1 MQCKIVE
8 SIAYG
13 DNPRIV
19 ISAMTQ
25 YGKSL
30 SVSIGIIYYILM
42 RKDKKV
48 LCISPTIK
56 QSRIIMD
63 YVATYLLSNSVTTNM
78 IDLEYSGAER
88 LKKEV
93 SKSRI
98 TFKNGCTIMI
108 LSAEGKAER
117 LMGFGADLVVEDES
131 CLISH
136 EVYRLRIS
144 RMLGAN
150 PNSVHVQIGNPFDKD
165 NHFYAHWS
173 DPKYGYHTIHID
185 YKVAIRE
192 GRVSKKFIEDQR
204 RDLFP
209 YEFTVLYEADFPE
222 EALDA
227 LFKRTWIVKGTREPV
242 VLEDK
247 IIYVGVDVARFGM
260 DYTVFTILEHNP
272 RAEMEGGE
280 FFINQIIATAK
291 EDTMQTV
298 SRILKICAD
307 LKPVNISIDDIG
319 VGGGV
324 TDRLKQL
331 KEDGTITSNIIPCV
345 FSARPEQDKNHQLM
359 NLKSEIY
366 RDLRNIFEQGR
377 IVMPDE
383 KHRYYETLKNEL
395 LMIKTEY
402 TSGKTKIIDPE
413 KSPDFADSLAIA
425 LYASKKNNNMYWGIA

>member
-13 DNPRIV
+13 DNNRIA

-30 SVSIGIIYYILM
+30 SVSIGIIYFILM
-42 RKDKKV
+42 RKNKKV

-63 YVATYLLSNSVTTNM
+63 YVAGFLLSNSVTLNM
-78 IDLEYSGAER
+78 IDLEYTGADR

-136 EVYRLRIS
+136 EVYRVRIS

-150 PNSVHVQIGNPFDKD
+150 QNSIHVQIGNPFHRD
-165 NHFYAHWS
+165 NHFYQHWS
-173 DPKYGYHTIHID
+173 DPRFGYKTIHIS
-185 YKVAIRE
+185 YKTAINE
-192 GRVSKKFIEDQR
+192 GRITEEFIEAQR
-204 RDLFP
+204 RELLP
-209 YEFTVLYEADFPE
+209 HEFTILYDAEFPE
-222 EALDA
+222 EAENA
-227 LFKRTWIVKGTREPV
+227 LFRREWIEKATRDPV

-247 IIYVGVDVARFGM
+247 IIYVGVDVARFGT

-272 RAEMEGGE
+272 RVCEGGE
-280 FFINQIIATAK
+280 FYINKIIATAK

-298 SRILKICAD
+298 GRVQELCVD
-307 LKPVNISIDDIG
+307 LNPVSISIDDIG

-324 TDRLKQL
+324 TDRLKEMKSEGLIQS
-331 KEDGTITSNIIPCV
+331 KIIPCV
-345 FSARPEQDKNHQLM
+345 FSARAELDKKHQLR
-359 NLKSEIY
+359 NLKSEVY
-366 RDLRNIFEQGR
+366 RDLRNVFEQGR
-377 IVMPDE
+377 IVMPPVDD
-383 KHRYYETLKNEL
+383 RYHITLKNEL
-395 LMIKTEY
+395 MSMKTEY
-402 TSGKTKIIDPE
+402 TSGRMKIIDPE

-425 LYASKKNNNMYWGIA
+425 LYASRKNEKIYWGVA